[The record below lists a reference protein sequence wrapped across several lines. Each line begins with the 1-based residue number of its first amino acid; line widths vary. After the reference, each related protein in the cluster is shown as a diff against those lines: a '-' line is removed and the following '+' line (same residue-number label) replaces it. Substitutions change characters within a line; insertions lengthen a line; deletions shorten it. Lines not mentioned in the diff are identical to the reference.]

1 MWCCE
6 EAECCFIILQ
16 SDQPSSRH
24 HSTIPHSPPSS
35 AVTGL
40 PELPTTF
47 SSILTFSAL
56 RQNFTLNKSTEY
68 TQLSFLTENEFQH
81 NYHPIHRNR
90 WWYHSLCI
98 CRIGKCILS
107 KVICC
112 MQCLMFVSN
121 GNVWRCDG
129 VDMSSV
135 HLSVVAAWLNR
146 DPHWG
151 PRIEDM
157 GSSITQAI
165 NIYQPLIH
173 RPQQYCS
180 IHYHNGMEGKIRC
193 GGCDEYIEHCNVIF
207 YWTLKYILVLHT
219 AYWLGSKIGITLLIC
234 VIHSFFKA
242 NILNQILSFVWRC
255 LQCQCGPEQRRLW
268 GDMFL

>member
-1 MWCCE
+1 MNWNQKEVKLTTGVQRWSLVWCCE
-6 EAECCFIILQ
+6 EAECCFILQ
-16 SDQPSSRH
+16 SDQPSYHH

-40 PELPTTF
+40 PELLTTF

-90 WWYHSLCI
+90 WWYHSLYRKGKPCI
-98 CRIGKCILS
+98 WS

-112 MQCLMFVSN
+112 MQCLMFVT
-121 GNVWRCDG
+121 NVCRCDG
-129 VDMSSV
+129 VDISSV

-151 PRIEDM
+151 PRIQRYR
-157 GSSITQAI
+157 G
-165 NIYQPLIH
+165 Y
-173 RPQQYCS
+173 
-180 IHYHNGMEGKIRC
+180 G
-193 GGCDEYIEHCNVIF
+193 
-207 YWTLKYILVLHT
+207 
-219 AYWLGSKIGITLLIC
+219 
-234 VIHSFFKA
+234 
-242 NILNQILSFVWRC
+242 
-255 LQCQCGPEQRRLW
+255 EQHHP
-268 GDMFL
+268 GH